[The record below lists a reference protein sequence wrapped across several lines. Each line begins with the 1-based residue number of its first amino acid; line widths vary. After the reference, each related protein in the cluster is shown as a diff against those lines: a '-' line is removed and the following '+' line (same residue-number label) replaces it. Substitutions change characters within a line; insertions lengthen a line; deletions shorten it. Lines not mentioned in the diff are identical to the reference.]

1 MADTYVNQD
10 YIDCGFFNAV
20 EIAPGVFDR
29 VYSAET
35 MSNPYTRLITD
46 GIFAAREGV
55 NDSDFKV
62 ISEGNMDVTIKAG
75 QGIFWSKWFKLTQA
89 QTITVES
96 NDTDY
101 TRIDSI
107 IIEINNN
114 VRLGRVIYRTGEAS
128 ETPVP
133 PELINTG
140 YIKEFRIANIEVASF
155 ATSLDDSVIFDRR
168 GIETPFIASLIQ
180 TLSTQ
185 ELFTQW
191 NQLYSNYF
199 EQTKAEVADFLR
211 VLTEDLSVTMS
222 LQEVNVVNTIE
233 EDGTD
238 TIPLANYNEFGDV
251 LFVLVNGII
260 LSTNEYSINYDTIIP
275 NIILTNPVDAGT
287 EVTTKILKSVKAPLP
302 AEGREF

>member
-20 EIAPGVFDR
+20 EITPGVFDR

-55 NDSDFKV
+55 EDSDFKV

-114 VRLGRVIYRTGEAS
+114 IRMGRVIYRTGEAS

-133 PELINTG
+133 PELISTG
-140 YIKEFRIANIEVASF
+140 YIKEYRIANIEVASF

-199 EQTKAEVADFLR
+199 KQTKAEVAAFLR
-211 VLTEDLSVTMS
+211 ELTEDLTVTMS
-222 LQEVNVVNTIE
+222 LQEVFVTTPITE
-233 EDGTD
+233 TTD
-238 TIPLANYNEFGDV
+238 TIELDDYNEHADV

-260 LSTNEYSINYDTIIP
+260 LDSTEYSINNVGNEIT
-275 NIILTNPVDAGT
+275 LTHEVAPGT
-287 EVTTKILKSVKAPLP
+287 NVATRILKAVKAPLP
-302 AEGREF
+302 AEGRAF